1 MDNVLYVTVNSQ
13 FSTILTD
20 VKEPVSLTYIPNIA
34 NLWFVV
40 WRQIS
45 LLRQLTPLK
54 ASGQLVLLGYDIAA
68 FTPVAYLGRSLQPPL
83 MDILS

>member
-34 NLWFVV
+34 NLCVLV
-40 WRQIS
+40 WGQS
-45 LLRQLTPLK
+45 ALLNQLTPLK

>member
-1 MDNVLYVTVNSQ
+1 
-13 FSTILTD
+13 
-20 VKEPVSLTYIPNIA
+20 VSLLA
-34 NLWFVV
+34 
-40 WRQIS
+40 
-45 LLRQLTPLK
+45 PLK

>member
-20 VKEPVSLTYIPNIA
+20 VKEPVSLAYIRNIA

-40 WRQIS
+40 RCQLTTVS
-45 LLRQLTPLK
+45 LLAHLK